1 MTDINK
7 KVEWSSYAKEGKM
20 EGVNKSQIVKAIG
33 TKDFCKSI
41 QREIENPRE
50 TYVYTIT
57 PTQSLYSVTM
67 TCGSGSTITPVLTFT
82 VIPVHVSRSARVP

>member
-57 PTQSLYSVTM
+57 PSLMEPSVFILIQNWE
-67 TCGSGSTITPVLTFT
+67 GFYD
-82 VIPVHVSRSARVP
+82 